1 MAMKIAV
8 TRPIRIVRI
17 ISRLIVGGPAHQ
29 ACLLTRELNDDLFR
43 SWLLTG
49 QPQLGEREN
58 TDLMARHAI
67 QPIRI
72 GGMHRSLG
80 HRDWSA
86 GRAIKG
92 VLHDLNPHIV
102 HTHTAKA
109 GALGRLA
116 VLSTGSRNGGAP
128 RLVHTFHGHVF
139 SGYFG
144 SRVTMVLV
152 AIERLLARFTDAI
165 IAVSPS
171 VQRDLVEV
179 YKIAPAEKVR
189 IVELGLDFQWVERLA
204 ENRGTLRRT
213 LGVSDDVVLVGM
225 VGRLAKVKNHSL
237 ALRAFRRI
245 VVQENLDARLIIFGD
260 GEMRSELESLG
271 RQLRIEDRVS
281 FMGWELDQARMF
293 CDLDLTCLSSKNE
306 GTPVALIE
314 SLAAGVPIVST
325 LVGGVKD
332 VARDWLDGP
341 LVEASDESG
350 FAEALAALGRSR
362 WRISDGRAAEV
373 RKRYSCKRLVSD
385 MKALYTELL
394 EAKLNV

>member
-1 MAMKIAV
+1 
-8 TRPIRIVRI
+8 
-17 ISRLIVGGPAHQ
+17 
-29 ACLLTRELNDDLFR
+29 
-43 SWLLTG
+43 
-49 QPQLGEREN
+49 
-58 TDLMARHAI
+58 
-67 QPIRI
+67 
-72 GGMHRSLG
+72 
-80 HRDWSA
+80 
-86 GRAIKG
+86 
-92 VLHDLNPHIV
+92 
-102 HTHTAKA
+102 
-109 GALGRLA
+109 
-116 VLSTGSRNGGAP
+116 
-128 RLVHTFHGHVF
+128 VF

-144 SRVTMVLV
+144 SGVTMVLV

-213 LGVSDDVVLVGM
+213 LGVSDDVALVGM
-225 VGRLAKVKNHSL
+225 VGRLAKVKNHGL

-293 CDLDLTCLSSKNE
+293 CDLDLTCLSSRNE

-332 VARDWLDGP
+332 VARDWLDGS

-350 FAEALAALGRSR
+350 FAEALAALVRSR